1 MLLVRHASAGDPARW
16 QGADADRPLDGRGQ
30 EQAAD
35 LVDLLARF
43 AIDRILTSPALR
55 CVETVSP
62 LAAARGL
69 EIERRDDLGIE
80 RQSVEGAAL
89 VYDLAGA
96 DVVLCG
102 HGGLELALPHSPRW
116 RKSAVLV
123 VDAGLNVVEKLRPSR
138 RD

>member
-16 QGADADRPLDGRGQ
+16 QGADADRPLDERGH
-30 EQAAD
+30 EQAD
-35 LVDLLARF
+35 ELVELLSRF
-43 AIDRILTSPALR
+43 PIDRILTSPALR
-55 CVETVSP
+55 CVETVTP

-69 EIERRDDLGIE
+69 ELERREELGIE
-80 RQSVEGAAL
+80 QQSVEGAAL

-102 HGGLELALPHSPRW
+102 HAGLELALPDPPRW

-123 VDAGLNVVEKLRPSR
+123 VDAGLDVVEKLRPAKR
-138 RD
+138 K